1 VSQPQSRPFGS
12 VLVANRGEIAIRVLR
27 AARSA
32 GLRTIAVFSDADA
45 GSAHV
50 SEADNAVRIGPTP
63 AAASYLSIPALL
75 RACADSGAEAV
86 HPGYGFLSEQA
97 AFARAVTD
105 AGLVWIGP
113 PPDVIELMGRKDH
126 ARDLAVDAGV
136 AVPASYEAG
145 TPRFPVLVKP
155 AAGGGGK
162 GMRIVHDP
170 AELPAALAA
179 ARREAIGAFGDD
191 TLLLE
196 QFVPAGRHVEV
207 QVLADVHGAV
217 LHLYERDCSVQ
228 RRHQKVLEE
237 SPAPTISASMR
248 ARLCD
253 AAVALAR
260 RVGYVNA
267 GTVEFLVAGED
278 YFFLEMNTRLQVEH
292 AVTEQVTGLDLV
304 GLQLAVAAGEPLPL
318 TQHEVRVHGHA
329 IEARIYAEDPYAGFL
344 PRAGRVDLA
353 RWPTEPTRVDTALHT
368 GDLVSTA
375 YDPMLGKVTVHAA
388 DRPAALAALVAALDT
403 TALCGVQTNAGFLRA
418 LVAGPEFTAAAVDT
432 QWLDSDP
439 AAQSYL
445 QRPEPAEAVWA
456 QAARAVVAAAVGDQN
471 SHPFAAGDG
480 WRLAGDPAP
489 ARVLLRSGGSA
500 RLVTAAPAPDPATVV
515 HVTADAAYV
524 VRHAAVYRF
533 DRPDAGTAS
542 GQAGAAAG
550 GDVLAPM
557 PGTVLRVV
565 VETGQRV
572 QAGEPLGVL
581 EAMKMELTLTAP
593 ADGVVTDVDAVVG
606 QQVRIGH
613 VLFAVRPEEE

>member
-1 VSQPQSRPFGS
+1 MSQPQSRPFGS

-217 LHLYERDCSVQ
+217 LHLQPGVHLQEE
-228 RRHQKVLEE
+228 VLLPGDQELHGAGVDVAH
-237 SPAPTISASMR
+237 PAGEG
-248 ARLCD
+248 D
-253 AAVALAR
+253 R
-260 RVGYVNA
+260 RVAQPGA
-267 GTVEFLVAGED
+267 
-278 YFFLEMNTRLQVEH
+278 H
-292 AVTEQVTGLDLV
+292 A
-304 GLQLAVAAGEPLPL
+304 
-318 TQHEVRVHGHA
+318 R
-329 IEARIYAEDPYAGFL
+329 
-344 PRAGRVDLA
+344 
-353 RWPTEPTRVDTALHT
+353 
-368 GDLVSTA
+368 
-375 YDPMLGKVTVHAA
+375 A
-388 DRPAALAALVAALDT
+388 DRRRRGLLEHLLVAALH
-403 TALCGVQTNAGFLRA
+403 
-418 LVAGPEFTAAAVDT
+418 
-432 QWLDSDP
+432 
-439 AAQSYL
+439 
-445 QRPEPAEAVWA
+445 
-456 QAARAVVAAAVGDQN
+456 RAV
-471 SHPFAAGDG
+471 P
-480 WRLAGDPAP
+480 
-489 ARVLLRSGGSA
+489 
-500 RLVTAAPAPDPATVV
+500 LV
-515 HVTADAAYV
+515 
-524 VRHAAVYRF
+524 
-533 DRPDAGTAS
+533 
-542 GQAGAAAG
+542 
-550 GDVLAPM
+550 
-557 PGTVLRVV
+557 
-565 VETGQRV
+565 
-572 QAGEPLGVL
+572 
-581 EAMKMELTLTAP
+581 
-593 ADGVVTDVDAVVG
+593 
-606 QQVRIGH
+606 
-613 VLFAVRPEEE
+613 